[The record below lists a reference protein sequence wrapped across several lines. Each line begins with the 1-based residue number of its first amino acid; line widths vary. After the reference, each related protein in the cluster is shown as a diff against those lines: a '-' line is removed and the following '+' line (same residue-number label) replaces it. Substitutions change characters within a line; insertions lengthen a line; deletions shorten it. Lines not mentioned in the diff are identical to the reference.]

1 MANKYLYGA
10 AVQGIQSFIFATN
23 ELKDIVGASELV
35 ARICGKLFDEFRG
48 DACGTDGIRYTCGE
62 SLVKAAGNVKF
73 LFSNEEACRRAVLNF
88 PKRVLE
94 EAPGVTVSQAV
105 VAVDGDDVGPAI
117 DALEAK
123 LRACRNRQPQPVL
136 CGLMGVERSRQ
147 SGLPVVAHGITVE
160 GRRVPGV
167 FDAAKRR
174 KQMTTPPAN
183 ETLAYKNFGVNLRCT
198 NISLFTKRGNN
209 WIAVIHIDGNGLGQ
223 IVSKIGK
230 DAKEFASF
238 SFHLDEACCT
248 AARAAFDEV
257 AEVFKLKK
265 IDNEMPIR
273 PIVLSGDDH
282 TLICRA
288 DLAIPYVSRFLKNFE
303 ESSKE
308 KIGNKTLEKAGLER
322 LTACAGIAFIKASY
336 PFYYGYA
343 LAESLCE
350 RAKKDAKGKDFM
362 KDNRGSAPS
371 CLMFH
376 KVQDSFTESYSDIA
390 ARELTPCDGLS
401 FEAGPYYSDTDFAS
415 RHNRLTIGSLMSDC
429 EWLDGKGDDAP
440 DAIAANAVKNS
451 LRQWLAALHK
461 DKSLADQMLTRM
473 KDIRGWDSAEA
484 EFIDRLTEADKERN
498 VVAAYDTLSLH
509 SVVYGD

>member
-1 MANKYLYGA
+1 M
-10 AVQGIQSFIFATN
+10 
-23 ELKDIVGASELV
+23 GASELV
-35 ARICGKLFDEFRG
+35 AQICGKLFDEFRG
-48 DACGTDGIRYTCGE
+48 EPRDGIRYKYGE

-73 LFSNEEACRRAVLNF
+73 LFSDEEACRRAVLSF
-88 PKRVLE
+88 PKKVLE
-94 EAPGVTVSQAV
+94 AAPGVTVSQSV
-105 VAVDGDDVGPAI
+105 VEVEGDDDAAI
-117 DALEAK
+117 GAAIGALEAK

-136 CGLMGVERSRQ
+136 CGLMGIERSRQ

-167 FDAAKRR
+167 FDAAKKQ

-183 ETLAYKNFGVNLRCT
+183 ETLAFKNFGLNLKCT
-198 NISLFTKRGNN
+198 NISLFTKKGNN

-230 DAKEFASF
+230 NANEFASF
-238 SFHLDEACCT
+238 SLHLDEACCT

-257 AEVFKLKK
+257 VEVFKLKK

-288 DLAIPYVSRFLKNFE
+288 DLAIRYVSSFLQSFE
-303 ESSKE
+303 ASSE
-308 KIGNKTLEKAGLER
+308 DKIGKKTLEKAGLER
-322 LTACAGIAFIKASY
+322 LTACAGIAFIKTSY

-350 RAKKDAKGKDFM
+350 RAKKDAKAKDFI

-376 KVQDSFTESYSDIA
+376 KVQDSFTESFGDIA

-401 FEAGPYYSDTDFAS
+401 FEAGPYYLDEDFATK
-415 RHNRLTIGSLMSDC
+415 HNRLSIRCLKSAC
-429 EWLDGKGDDAP
+429 EWLDGKGDSAP
-440 DAIAANAVKNS
+440 DAVTANAVKNS
-451 LRQWLAALHK
+451 LRQWLAALH
-461 DKSLADQMLTRM
+461 DDRQMASQMVRRM
-473 KDIRGWDSAEA
+473 EDIRGSESAEA
-484 EFIDRLTEADKERN
+484 KFIRRLTEADKERN
-498 VVAAYDTLSLH
+498 TVAAYDTLSLH
-509 SVVYGD
+509 SVIYGD